1 MDKHRGRR
9 MMTGLLLVLAFV
21 AIAIVVYHFGILQR
35 STYKD
40 NNEENISYN
49 PLIGYAVSA
58 DYRSAVNEN
67 TLVYIDIHWREIEPE
82 KGIYDFS
89 QIYEENHIEEYIAQ
103 GKHAVLRFICDTPGE
118 EAHMDIP
125 QWLYEETGDGTFY
138 DISYGKGYSPNYA
151 NALFLEEHGKALQEI
166 AKKFEGEGNGTFL
179 AYVELGSLGH
189 WGEWHVKSGEGIV
202 PIPTEEICRKYVQQ
216 YVQAFPH
223 TQLMMR
229 RPFLGVKEYG
239 LGVFNDMTGDEEDTR
254 EWLDWLSEGGTYEE
268 PTDVHTLYAIKD
280 FYKQGAVGG
289 EFTSGQSW
297 EDMLVTNIDTTKA
310 LIKESHMSFIGP
322 KVPHIFSAEAYQEE
336 ADEIRQLLG
345 YKLGISEA
353 KLTKNRLTS
362 TWTISLTWNNKGI
375 APIYYNWPV
384 YLYFYDEK
392 DMLLE
397 KKQFAMDI
405 CSIMPEDS
413 ITIQNKLRLDTKQNL
428 QVSKIA
434 VGIEDPMTNKPAI
447 KLNNAGVPLLA
458 VIYNAEN

>member
-1 MDKHRGRR
+1 MRK
-9 MMTGLLLVLAFV
+9 
-21 AIAIVVYHFGILQR
+21 
-35 STYKD
+35 
-40 NNEENISYN
+40 
-49 PLIGYAVSA
+49 
-58 DYRSAVNEN
+58 
-67 TLVYIDIHWREIEPE
+67 
-82 KGIYDFS
+82 
-89 QIYEENHIEEYIAQ
+89 
-103 GKHAVLRFICDTPGE
+103 
-118 EAHMDIP
+118 
-125 QWLYEETGDGTFY
+125 
-138 DISYGKGYSPNYA
+138 
-151 NALFLEEHGKALQEI
+151 QEI

-202 PIPTEEICRKYVQQ
+202 PIPTEEICMKYVQQ

-239 LGVFNDMTGDEEDTR
+239 LGVFN
-254 EWLDWLSEGGTYEE
+254 
-268 PTDVHTLYAIKD
+268 
-280 FYKQGAVGG
+280 
-289 EFTSGQSW
+289 
-297 EDMLVTNIDTTKA
+297 DTTKA

-392 DMLLE
+392 DTLLE

-413 ITIQNKLRLDTKQNL
+413 ITIQNKLRLGAKQNL

-447 KLNNAGVPLLA
+447 KLNNAGSPLLA
-458 VIYNAEN
+458 VIRGH